1 MTQDQ
6 QNLYSMREAS
16 RILKAASWRINYL
29 LANGQVPEPK
39 LRLAGRRVF
48 TVADLQRLAESLS
61 TVPDFGEGGDNE

>member
-1 MTQDQ
+1 MTKHQEH
-6 QNLYSMREAS
+6 LYSMREAS

-48 TVADLQRLAESLS
+48 AVADLKRLAESLS
-61 TVPDFGEGGDNE
+61 TVPDFGEGGNSE